1 MFSSGEGN
9 VFLWIRKRHTPGSI
23 SYKYYSGLNSKTYP
37 LIINPTGF
45 NYFDKSEQPIWTMQD
60 AYESQSIYGI
70 TACHCCIRTLNTEG
84 GIDI

>member
-1 MFSSGEGN
+1 MNKKEA
-9 VFLWIRKRHTPGSI
+9 
-23 SYKYYSGLNSKTYP
+23 YSWFHFIQIL
-37 LIINPTGF
+37 NPTGF